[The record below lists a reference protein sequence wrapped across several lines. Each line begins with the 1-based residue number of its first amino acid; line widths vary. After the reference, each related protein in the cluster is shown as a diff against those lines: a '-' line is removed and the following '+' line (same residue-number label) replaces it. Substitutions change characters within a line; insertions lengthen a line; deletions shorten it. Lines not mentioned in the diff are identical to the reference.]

1 MNDRVTQYPHR
12 YQLVPVSG
20 ESDTYDII
28 AKPGTVTEVGTP
40 LNKATLLKDATATLY
55 GITGDDATV
64 DKALESLAKTL
75 IAEISVPL
83 QTAFGSTTFV
93 NVDVTSYLAESDYDI
108 YLIKYTGTLSFTCQ
122 AASNYQ
128 IGFGTAGIPFRID
141 TPASGTLSG
150 IQINATDIV
159 IKAQQKYNSS
169 GAFVGFGYI
178 TPFSVT
184 PSTGAAYI
192 FSRRGAMN
200 AVRVS
205 SGSVTA
211 KIYGCSKI

>member
-1 MNDRVTQYPHR
+1 MKDRVVQHPSR

-20 ESDTYDII
+20 TTDTYDLVPV
-28 AKPGTVTEVGTP
+28 PGTVTEEGTP
-40 LNKATLLKDATATLY
+40 LNKATLLKDATAALY
-55 GITGDDATV
+55 GLTGDDATV

-83 QTAFGSTTFV
+83 QTAFGTTTLV
-93 NVDVTSYLAESDYDI
+93 TVDVTSYLAASDYDI
-108 YLIKYTGTLSFTCQ
+108 YLIKYTGTLSFACQ
-122 AASNYQ
+122 AATYYE
-128 IGFGTAGIPFRID
+128 IGFGSAIPFRID

-150 IQINATDIV
+150 IQINATNTV
-159 IKAQQKYNSS
+159 IKAQQRYNSS
-169 GAFVGFGYI
+169 GVFVGFGYI

-184 PSTGAAYI
+184 PSTGAVNI
-192 FSRRGAMN
+192 FSKRGLMN

-205 SGSVTA
+205 GGSVTA